1 MKIIQRKNN
10 AGRQDQMLV
19 QVTETTFQR
28 TRTVHR
34 GTSGANVSDSSDS
47 DVPQVEWRKMD
58 SYNKKNP
65 ETGQSMSTPTR
76 REPLKLVP
84 FWDLVGSQRNDN
96 STPGTRRFQNT
107 SAQTSLFLLNTSET
121 EHEQLHKIILS
132 SRTSS

>member
-1 MKIIQRKNN
+1 
-10 AGRQDQMLV
+10 MLV

-96 STPGTRRFQNT
+96 STPGTMLELEAPTEMISPNKNT
-107 SAQTSLFLLNTSET
+107 EDVKGLNTVIEVDLTADCPSDC
-121 EHEQLHKIILS
+121 S
-132 SRTSS
+132 